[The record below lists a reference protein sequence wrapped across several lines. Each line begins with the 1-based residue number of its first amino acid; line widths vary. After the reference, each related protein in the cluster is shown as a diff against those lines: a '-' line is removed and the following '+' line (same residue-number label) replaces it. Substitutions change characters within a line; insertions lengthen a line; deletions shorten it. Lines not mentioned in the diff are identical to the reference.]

1 MQHGAFLTSSS
12 AAFALPMTSRIG
24 PATDLA
30 TAPVAAA
37 AGAAAAAA
45 GAAAAAAGAASAAGV
60 SAAAG
65 GASGSSAAVSAPA
78 GASGKRSSYSDRV
91 VWRSAESVS
100 RSCGVSGGDVRGEA
114 GGKPQGGS
122 DGGEAMIG

>member
-45 GAAAAAAGAASAAGV
+45 GAAAAAAAAS
-60 SAAAG
+60 SAL
-65 GASGSSAAVSAPA
+65 S
-78 GASGKRSSYSDRV
+78 RSI
-91 VWRSAESVS
+91 RSATSS
-100 RSCGVSGGDVRGEA
+100 HGCLTLCC
-114 GGKPQGGS
+114 
-122 DGGEAMIG
+122 